1 MMLYFKNDLSFHL
14 IEYEDRVRPLMPFF
28 EAIGGRTNGNGKLDS
43 FLYDYLH
50 SDHYGKLNTV
60 DLFDVF

>member
-28 EAIGGRTNGNGKLDS
+28 EAIGGEQMEMGNLIPS
-43 FLYDYLH
+43 CMIIYIVILMV
-50 SDHYGKLNTV
+50 N
-60 DLFDVF
+60 